1 MNRRYP
7 RIFAQRRPAGRR
19 PAATLGRAAGAAL
32 LLLTLGGCYTPRP
45 ADATIPPND
54 YRLRHPIS
62 LHEGDRTVELFI
74 GSNRGGLTPSQR
86 ADVLAFG
93 RTWRREATGGVV
105 IDVPAGTVN
114 ARAAA
119 DALRE
124 IRSLLHAAGIPARGI
139 YVRSYR
145 PVDPLQLA
153 TIRLNYPK
161 IVADAGP
168 CGLWPTDLGPT
179 LDPSYLENRPYWNLG
194 CATQHNLAAMVEN
207 PADIAQPRGE
217 TSAYEPRRSVV
228 LEKYRRGESTQTINP
243 QANQGKIS
251 DVGK

>member
-1 MNRRYP
+1 V
-7 RIFAQRRPAGRR
+7 
-19 PAATLGRAAGAAL
+19 AAR
-32 LLLTLGGCYTPRP
+32 
-45 ADATIPPND
+45 
-54 YRLRHPIS
+54 
-62 LHEGDRTVELFI
+62 GDR
-74 GSNRGGLTPSQR
+74 RGGDRHADRHGQR
-86 ADVLAFG
+86 P
-93 RTWRREATGGVV
+93 RRRRFV
-105 IDVPAGTVN
+105 
-114 ARAAA
+114 ARNPLAAA
-119 DALRE
+119 C
-124 IRSLLHAAGIPARGI
+124 RGI
-139 YVRSYR
+139 YVRAYR

-228 LEKYRRGESTQTINP
+228 LEKYRKGESTQALNP